1 MEARAQAGK
10 AVRETGGI
18 RAAGGAAMPAGW
30 VSVRVRAIEPWALVA
45 LSFAM
50 AATAILLWPALP
62 VSWSLALVPLLAA
75 RWAQSG
81 PGRHQSELALRGT
94 LVVAGVLLLQLHQPA
109 DAGAATLLTQAWLG
123 AACATYAFLLRARWA
138 GGLTVFAVLV
148 LGTVRLLL
156 HAGDS
161 PLAMALLT
169 DALVLVLPALLAA
182 LPGAALRRADA
193 RRECG
198 RIDPASGLC
207 SLEGLRAYGEDVLE
221 RCRRRGQPVTLAVF
235 DCSDLLEVRHIY
247 GPLVARRLAL
257 RVTRVLSQVAGE
269 RGLAA
274 RTGVAE
280 FAVLLPGLDRL
291 RALRAIQQVL
301 GSPSRVEYESGGSE
315 IVLVPDLMLVQAG
328 QGDDIAS
335 LHGAASGRL
344 VSNREVEARRHR
356 YLRAE
361 RERHS
366 RPMSVPGHDAMG
378 ARERALAPTAPMPL
392 TAAS

>member
-1 MEARAQAGK
+1 
-10 AVRETGGI
+10 
-18 RAAGGAAMPAGW
+18 MPAGW

-50 AATAILLWPALP
+50 AATAIFLWPGLP
-62 VSWSLALVPLLAA
+62 VSWALALVPLLAA

-138 GGLTVFAVLV
+138 CGVTVFAFLV
-148 LGTVRLLL
+148 LGTVRLL
-156 HAGDS
+156 HAGES
-161 PLAMALLT
+161 PQAMPLFT
-169 DALVLVLPALLAA
+169 DALALVLPALLAA
-182 LPGAALRRADA
+182 VPGAALRRADA

-207 SLEGLRAYGEDVLE
+207 SLEGLRAYGEDVLA
-221 RCRRRGQPVTLAVF
+221 RCRHRGQPVTLAVF

-247 GPLVARRLAL
+247 GPPVARRLAL
-257 RVTRVLSQVAGE
+257 RVTQVLSQVAGE

-280 FAVLLPGLDRL
+280 FAVLLPGLDRE

-328 QGDDIAS
+328 HDDDIAS
-335 LHGAASGRL
+335 LHGAASRRL
-344 VSNREVEARRHR
+344 VRDREVEARRHR

-366 RPMSVPGHDAMG
+366 RPMSVPGHDAMS

-392 TAAS
+392 TAAR